1 MAMTQTSLP
10 TIDTGLSEEDRDR
23 ITDGLAHLLADTA
36 TLYFKTHGYHWNV
49 TGPLFPS
56 LHSLFEDQYRELYGS
71 IDVIAERIRALGH
84 RAPGSYRE
92 VAKLTSV
99 PEAEG
104 TPGAT
109 EMVEDLALGHEQ
121 VARTA
126 RELLPVADGANDQPT
141 VDLLSARVGSHE
153 KAAWMLRSL
162 LA

>member
-1 MAMTQTSLP
+1 MAITALP
-10 TIDTGLSEEDRDR
+10 TIDTGISEKDRAQVA
-23 ITDGLAHLLADTA
+23 DGLSHLLADTA

-49 TGPLFPS
+49 TGPLFS
-56 LHSLFEDQYRELYGS
+56 TLHRLFEDQYRELYGT
-71 IDVIAERIRALGH
+71 IDGIAERIRALGH

-92 VAKLTSV
+92 LAALSSV

-126 RELLPVADGANDQPT
+126 RELLQVADKAGDQPT
-141 VDLLSARVGSHE
+141 VDLLSSRVAAHE
-153 KAAWMLRSL
+153 KAAWMLRSI